1 MRTSELQLKI
11 SKAGIFTFLRKY
23 KLKDPEISQAS
34 KKLQNTG
41 LTIKNNLYRSWEA
54 FHDNTVGP
62 LLVSLIFS
70 IFSKLV
76 GCGNLLRPVLG
87 QFTFPCGLGKNFRFL
102 YLKTSAGLSI
112 S

>member
-41 LTIKNNLYRSWEA
+41 LTIKQVCE
-54 FHDNTVGP
+54 FKH
-62 LLVSLIFS
+62 I
-70 IFSKLV
+70 
-76 GCGNLLRPVLG
+76 
-87 QFTFPCGLGKNFRFL
+87 
-102 YLKTSAGLSI
+102 
-112 S
+112 